1 MKKNILLRSIF
12 MLSLIAVC
20 SSCIFYL
27 DGTAGKGQIIEELI
41 TVREFNSIVAS
52 SSADVTVTKGEALQV
67 SLADYENLIEYWD
80 VKVVDNT
87 LFIQPKAFSSIIN
100 SKAKVTVV
108 MPTDLKEVKV
118 SGSGSIKLNDAFPEL
133 EKASISGSG
142 NIKGNVN
149 TNYGN
154 LMLIISGSGSFDL
167 IGSADELK
175 AVTSG
180 SGRMNLF
187 ELTAKS
193 VTCTI
198 SGSGN
203 MYVNAVDYLNAVITG
218 SGSIFYAGNPVVEVQ
233 ASGSGRL
240 RHQN

>member
-1 MKKNILLRSIF
+1 MKTSILLKSIF
-12 MLSLIAVC
+12 VLSLIAIC
-20 SSCIFYL
+20 SSCTFYL
-27 DGTAGKGQIIEELI
+27 DGTVGKGQIVEELI
-41 TVREFNSIVAS
+41 TVPEFNAIVAS
-52 SSADVTVTKGEALQV
+52 SSAEVTVTKGDSLQV
-67 SLADYENLIEYWD
+67 SLADYENLIEFWD

-87 LFIQPKAFSSIIN
+87 LFIQTKAFSSIIN

-108 MPTDLKEVKV
+108 MPADLKEVKV

-149 TNYGN
+149 TGYGN
-154 LMLIISGSGSFDL
+154 LMLIISGSGSFDM

-180 SGRMNLF
+180 SGRMNLLD
-187 ELTAKS
+187 LTAKS
-193 VTCTI
+193 ATCTI

-203 MYVNAVDYLNAVITG
+203 MYVYAVDYLNVIITG
-218 SGSIFYAGNPVVEVQ
+218 SGNVIYSGNPVVEVQ

-240 RHQN
+240 RYNN